1 MKMPIPSRTLPAL
14 LAGAALVACAGST
27 RPAPAATP
35 ATPTTAAAAVA
46 DSAPA
51 RPALTG
57 HAADVRFMQ
66 DMIAHHGQ
74 AIVMAALVPTH
85 STRDDLKLLAQRIDV
100 SQHSEIATMQQW
112 LRDHGEAVPSPGA
125 SSMGHD
131 MPGHDMA
138 GMAHDST
145 AMPLMPGMLTDAELA
160 QLGAARGAEF
170 DRLFLKFMIRHHQ
183 GALSMVGDLFATPGA
198 AQDPQVFGFA
208 SDVDTDQRAEIA
220 RMKALL
226 ATMGGAE

>member
-1 MKMPIPSRTLPAL
+1 MPILSRTLPAF
-14 LAGAALVACAGST
+14 LAGAVACAGT
-27 RPAPAATP
+27 TATPAPAPAPAPAAT
-35 ATPTTAAAAVA
+35 
-46 DSAPA
+46 A
-51 RPALTG
+51 RPAVTG

-85 STRDDLKLLAQRIDV
+85 SARDDMKLLAQRIDV

-112 LRDHGEAVPSPGA
+112 LRDHGEMAPAPDA
-125 SSMGHD
+125 DAMHAA
-131 MPGHDMA
+131 MGHDMA
-138 GMAHDST
+138 GMAHDSA

-160 QLGAARGAEF
+160 RLGAARGAEF
-170 DRLFLKFMIRHHQ
+170 DRLFLQLMIRHHQ

-198 AQDPQVFGFA
+198 AQDPQVFSFA

-220 RMKALL
+220 RMQALL
-226 ATMGGAE
+226 ATVGGAQ

>member
-1 MKMPIPSRTLPAL
+1 MKMPILPRTLPAL
-14 LAGAALVACAGST
+14 LAGACVVACAGST
-27 RPAPAATP
+27 RPVPAAASAPAAATSAPATP
-35 ATPTTAAAAVA
+35 AT
-46 DSAPA
+46 PA

-85 STRDDLKLLAQRIDV
+85 STRDDMKLLAQRIDV

-112 LRDHGEAVPSPGA
+112 LRDHGETVPSPDA
-125 SSMGHD
+125 SAMGRD
-131 MPGHDMA
+131 MQGHDMA
-138 GMAHDST
+138 GMAHDSA

-160 QLGAARGAEF
+160 RLGAARGAEF
-170 DRLFLKFMIRHHQ
+170 DRLFLQFMIRHHQ
-183 GALSMVGDLFATPGA
+183 GALSMVGDLFSTPGA

-220 RMKALL
+220 RMKSLL
-226 ATMGGAE
+226 AALGGGQ

>member
-1 MKMPIPSRTLPAL
+1 MKMPIPTRTIPAL
-14 LAGAALVACAGST
+14 LAGAVLAACAGST
-27 RPAPAATP
+27 HPAPAATP
-35 ATPTTAAAAVA
+35 TTSAANVA
-46 DSAPA
+46 DAAPA
-51 RPALTG
+51 RSALTG

-85 STRDDLKLLAQRIDV
+85 STRDDVKLLAQRIDV

-112 LRDHGEAVPSPGA
+112 LRDHGETVPSPDA
-125 SSMGHD
+125 HAMHAA
-131 MPGHDMA
+131 MGHDMA
-138 GMAHDST
+138 GKARDST

-160 QLGAARGAEF
+160 RLGAARSTEF
-170 DRLFLKFMIRHHQ
+170 DRLFLQFMIRHHQ

-226 ATMGGAE
+226 VAVGGAQ